1 MQSSTELRFLL
12 CAFVVLVAIVVPVS
26 AAEFSSASAAVEPA
40 AFELAP
46 VTSTAS
52 AVFLLKDAPPPLIVM
67 ALGVLLVAATV
78 TRRVRRGA
86 TEPVSNSKR

>member
-12 CAFVVLVAIVVPVS
+12 CAFVVLVAIVVPAS
-26 AAEFSSASAAVEPA
+26 AAEFSSAPAAV
-40 AFELAP
+40 ELAP

-67 ALGVLLVAATV
+67 ALGVLLVAVTV

-86 TEPVSNSKR
+86 N